1 MKRKTNDMK
10 YLTLLIAFVVLG
22 CSLMAQEDN
31 TLEEQTVVIY
41 NDYSPVLKD
50 ASRIQSL
57 PVIADTVKTVPKFEY
72 SVTPT
77 MYRTSFTP
85 QKISAATVKGEM
97 LKPLNTGFVKVGYG
111 NYISPF
117 AELYINSKRQKNYSL
132 GIAAH
137 HHSSFGKIKN
147 NLNKK
152 IYQKIYSGYDDSRIE
167 AFGKKL
173 FAKSVLSGKVYFSS
187 NGISYYGYD
196 PKIYGNPDTINLDT
210 FDYIVTSD
218 DVEKQRFNRVGA
230 NMALESQQTG
240 KKHWNYKF
248 GLGYQYFFTKT
259 KDYQHKIDVIA
270 NIGRSVKNIS
280 YGLDFDYLFNA
291 NKMAAY
297 ANTNITVGTI
307 WGEIPRISSKND
319 MYLDAK
325 PYFRFENEKWN
336 IRAGAHFGFDLI
348 ENGNKG
354 MYLFPDVY
362 AQLNV
367 SNTILPYISYGGHL
381 EQNNLE
387 FISRVNPFINSYP
400 TYHNT
405 RYQHVVDLGVK
416 ANISSKIYLHLN
428 ANYSHIDYMAF
439 FVNDTTIPLHN
450 KFIMEYMDVDRVG
463 AYAELSM
470 RDLTPGLDIMFKAH
484 YYYYI
489 KLRDS
494 NVLYS
499 PKIADARPWQMP
511 DLDVSLRASY
521 RLTNKISFGVEGYF
535 LNRCFAKEYV
545 EGVQYAKKMKAVI
558 DVNLFGEYKFDDNFS
573 AFLYLNN
580 IACQRYYIWNNY
592 RAQGFNAMVGLT
604 YLF

>member
-57 PVIADTVKTVPKFEY
+57 PVIADTVKTEPKFEY
-72 SVTPT
+72 SVMPT

-85 QKISAATVKGEM
+85 QKISAATVKGEA

-147 NLNKK
+147 YLN
-152 IYQKIYSGYDDSRIE
+152 QKIYSGYDDSRIE

-187 NGISYYGYD
+187 NGINYYGYD
-196 PKIYGNPDTINLDT
+196 PKVYGNTDTINWET
-210 FDYIVTSD
+210 FDYVDTRD
-218 DVEKQRFNRVGA
+218 EVEKQRFSRVGA
-230 NMALESQQTG
+230 NMAFESQQTG

-270 NIGRSVKNIS
+270 NVGRSVKNIS
-280 YGLDFDYLFNA
+280 YGVDINYLFNA
-291 NKMAAY
+291 NKISWVN
-297 ANTNITVGTI
+297 NTI
-307 WGEIPRISSKND
+307 ND
-319 MYLDAK
+319 MFINPE

-336 IRAGAHFGFDLI
+336 VKAGANLVYSAGST
-348 ENGNKG
+348 NKF
-354 MYLFPDVY
+354 YIYPDVY
-362 AQLNV
+362 AQLNI
-367 SNTILPYISYGGHL
+367 SNTLLPYISYGGHL
-381 EQNNLE
+381 ENNNLE
-387 FISRVNPFINSYP
+387 YLSTINPFVISFPYV
-400 TYHNT
+400 NT
-405 RYQHVVDLGVK
+405 SYQHEVNLGLK
-416 ANISSKIYLHLN
+416 ANISKKVYLHVN
-428 ANYSHIDYMAF
+428 ANYSHIDKMVF
-439 FVNDTTIPLHN
+439 FVNDTLEPLHN
-450 KFIMEYMDVDRVG
+450 KFRMEYMDVDRVG

-470 RDLTPGLDIMFKAH
+470 RELAPGLDIMLKAH

-489 KLRDS
+489 KLGDP
-494 NVLYS
+494 NVLNS

-535 LNRCFAKEYV
+535 LNRCYAKEYV

>member
-1 MKRKTNDMK
+1 MK

-57 PVIADTVKTVPKFEY
+57 PVIADTVKTEPKFEY
-72 SVTPT
+72 SVMPT

-85 QKISAATVKGEM
+85 QKISAATVKGEA

-147 NLNKK
+147 YLN
-152 IYQKIYSGYDDSRIE
+152 QKIYSGYDDSRIE

-187 NGISYYGYD
+187 NGINYYGYD
-196 PKIYGNPDTINLDT
+196 PKVYGNTDTINWET
-210 FDYIVTSD
+210 FDYVDTRD
-218 DVEKQRFNRVGA
+218 EVEKQRFSRVGA
-230 NMALESQQTG
+230 NMAFESQQTG

-270 NIGRSVKNIS
+270 NVGRSVKNIS
-280 YGLDFDYLFNA
+280 YGVDINYLFNA
-291 NKMAAY
+291 NKISWVN
-297 ANTNITVGTI
+297 NTN
-307 WGEIPRISSKND
+307 ND
-319 MYLDAK
+319 MFINPE

-336 IRAGAHFGFDLI
+336 VKAGANLVYSAGST
-348 ENGNKG
+348 NKF
-354 MYLFPDVY
+354 YIYPDVY
-362 AQLNV
+362 AQLNI
-367 SNTILPYISYGGHL
+367 SNTLLPYISYGGHL
-381 EQNNLE
+381 ENNNLE
-387 FISRVNPFINSYP
+387 YLSTINPFVISFPYV
-400 TYHNT
+400 NT
-405 RYQHVVDLGVK
+405 SYQHEVNLGLK
-416 ANISSKIYLHLN
+416 ANISKKVYLHVN
-428 ANYSHIDYMAF
+428 ANYSHIDKMVF
-439 FVNDTTIPLHN
+439 FVNDTLEPLHN
-450 KFIMEYMDVDRVG
+450 KFRMEYMDVDRVG

-470 RDLTPGLDIMFKAH
+470 RELAPGLDIMLKAH

-489 KLRDS
+489 KLGDP
-494 NVLYS
+494 NVLNS

-535 LNRCFAKEYV
+535 LNRCYAKEYV

-604 YLF
+604 YMF

>member
-57 PVIADTVKTVPKFEY
+57 PVIADTVKTEPKFEY
-72 SVTPT
+72 SVMPT

-85 QKISAATVKGEM
+85 QKISAATVKGEA

-147 NLNKK
+147 YLN
-152 IYQKIYSGYDDSRIE
+152 QKIYSGYDDSHIE

-187 NGISYYGYD
+187 NGICYYGYD
-196 PKIYGNPDTINLDT
+196 PKVYGNTDTINWET
-210 FDYIVTSD
+210 FDYVDTRD
-218 DVEKQRFNRVGA
+218 EVEKQRFSRVGA
-230 NMALESQQTG
+230 NMAFESQQTG

-270 NIGRSVKNIS
+270 NIGRTVKNIS
-280 YGLDFDYLFNA
+280 YGVDINYLFNA
-291 NKMAAY
+291 NKISWVN
-297 ANTNITVGTI
+297 NTI
-307 WGEIPRISSKND
+307 ND
-319 MYLDAK
+319 MFINPE

-336 IRAGAHFGFDLI
+336 VKAGANLVYSAGST
-348 ENGNKG
+348 NKF
-354 MYLFPDVY
+354 YIYPDVY
-362 AQLNV
+362 AQLNI
-367 SNTILPYISYGGHL
+367 SNTLLPYISYGGHL
-381 EQNNLE
+381 ENNNLE
-387 FISRVNPFINSYP
+387 YLSTINPFVISFPYV
-400 TYHNT
+400 NT
-405 RYQHVVDLGVK
+405 SYQHEVNLGLK
-416 ANISSKIYLHLN
+416 ANISKKVYLHIN
-428 ANYSHIDYMAF
+428 ANYSRIDKMVF
-439 FVNDTTIPLHN
+439 FVNDTLEPLHN
-450 KFIMEYMDVDRVG
+450 KFRMEYMDVDRVG

-470 RDLTPGLDIMFKAH
+470 RELAPGLDIMLKAH

-489 KLRDS
+489 KLGDP
-494 NVLYS
+494 NVLNS
-499 PKIADARPWQMP
+499 PKIADAHPWQMP

-535 LNRCFAKEYV
+535 LNRCYAKEYY

>member
-57 PVIADTVKTVPKFEY
+57 PVIADTVKTEPKFEY
-72 SVTPT
+72 SVMPT

-85 QKISAATVKGEM
+85 QKISAATVKGEA

-147 NLNKK
+147 YLN
-152 IYQKIYSGYDDSRIE
+152 QKIYSGYDDSHIE

-187 NGISYYGYD
+187 NGICYYGYD
-196 PKIYGNPDTINLDT
+196 PKVYGNTDTINWET
-210 FDYIVTSD
+210 FDYVDTRD
-218 DVEKQRFNRVGA
+218 EVEKQRYSRVGA
-230 NMALESQQTG
+230 NMAFESQQTG

-280 YGLDFDYLFNA
+280 YGVDINYLFNA
-291 NKMAAY
+291 NKISWVN
-297 ANTNITVGTI
+297 NTN
-307 WGEIPRISSKND
+307 ND
-319 MYLDAK
+319 MFINPE

-336 IRAGAHFGFDLI
+336 VKAGANLVYSAGST
-348 ENGNKG
+348 NKF
-354 MYLFPDVY
+354 YIYPDVY
-362 AQLNV
+362 AQLNI
-367 SNTILPYISYGGHL
+367 SNTLLPYISYGGHL
-381 EQNNLE
+381 ENNNLE
-387 FISRVNPFINSYP
+387 YLSTINPFVISFPYV
-400 TYHNT
+400 NT
-405 RYQHVVDLGVK
+405 SYQHEVNLGLK
-416 ANISSKIYLHLN
+416 ANISKKVYLHVN
-428 ANYSHIDYMAF
+428 ANYSHIDKMVF
-439 FVNDTTIPLHN
+439 FVNDTLEPLHN
-450 KFIMEYMDVDRVG
+450 KFRMEYMDVDRVG

-470 RDLTPGLDIMFKAH
+470 RELAPGLDIMLKAH

-489 KLRDS
+489 KLGDP
-494 NVLYS
+494 NVLNS

-535 LNRCFAKEYV
+535 LNRCYAKEYD
-545 EGVQYAKKMKAVI
+545 EGVLSAKKMKAVI

>member
-57 PVIADTVKTVPKFEY
+57 PVIADTVKTEPKFEY
-72 SVTPT
+72 SVMPT

-85 QKISAATVKGEM
+85 QKISAATVKGEA

-137 HHSSFGKIKN
+137 HHSLFGKIKN
-147 NLNKK
+147 YLN
-152 IYQKIYSGYDDSRIE
+152 QKIYSGYDDSRIE

-187 NGISYYGYD
+187 NGICYYGYD
-196 PKIYGNPDTINLDT
+196 PKVYGNTDTINWET
-210 FDYIVTSD
+210 FDYVDTRD
-218 DVEKQRFNRVGA
+218 EVEKQRFSRVGA
-230 NMALESQQTG
+230 NMAFESQQTG

-270 NIGRSVKNIS
+270 NIGRTVKNIS
-280 YGLDFDYLFNA
+280 YGVDINYLFNA
-291 NKMAAY
+291 NKISWVN
-297 ANTNITVGTI
+297 NTI
-307 WGEIPRISSKND
+307 ND
-319 MYLDAK
+319 MFINPE

-336 IRAGAHFGFDLI
+336 VKAGANLVYSAGST
-348 ENGNKG
+348 NKF
-354 MYLFPDVY
+354 YIYPDVY
-362 AQLNV
+362 AQLNI
-367 SNTILPYISYGGHL
+367 SNTLLPYISYGGHL
-381 EQNNLE
+381 ENNNLE
-387 FISRVNPFINSYP
+387 YLSTINPFVISFPYV
-400 TYHNT
+400 NT
-405 RYQHVVDLGVK
+405 SYQHEVNLGLK
-416 ANISSKIYLHLN
+416 ANISKKVYLHIN
-428 ANYSHIDYMAF
+428 ANYSHIDKMVF
-439 FVNDTTIPLHN
+439 FVNDTLEPLHN
-450 KFIMEYMDVDRVG
+450 KFRMEYMDVDRVG

-470 RDLTPGLDIMFKAH
+470 RELAPGLDIMLKAH

-489 KLRDS
+489 KLGDP
-494 NVLYS
+494 NVLNS

-535 LNRCFAKEYV
+535 LNRCYAKEYV

>member
-57 PVIADTVKTVPKFEY
+57 PVIADTVKTEPKFEY
-72 SVTPT
+72 SVMPT

-85 QKISAATVKGEM
+85 QKISAATVKGEA

-147 NLNKK
+147 YLN
-152 IYQKIYSGYDDSRIE
+152 QKIYSGYDDSRIE

-173 FAKSVLSGKVYFSS
+173 FAKSVLSGKIYFSS
-187 NGISYYGYD
+187 NGINYYGYD
-196 PKIYGNPDTINLDT
+196 PKIYGDPYTINWDSIDYVDT
-210 FDYIVTSD
+210 RDEM
-218 DVEKQRFNRVGA
+218 EKQRFNRLGA
-230 NMALESQQTG
+230 NMTFESQQTG
-240 KKHWNYKF
+240 RKHWNYKF
-248 GLGYQYFFTKT
+248 DLGYQYFFTKT
-259 KDYQHKIDVIA
+259 KDWQHKIGVDA
-270 NIGRSVKNIS
+270 NVGRSVKNIS
-280 YGLDFDYLFNA
+280 YGVDINYLFNA
-291 NKMAAY
+291 NKISWVN
-297 ANTNITVGTI
+297 NTN
-307 WGEIPRISSKND
+307 ND
-319 MYLDAK
+319 MFINPE

-336 IRAGAHFGFDLI
+336 VKAGAKLVYSAGCNKKFYIYPDL
-348 ENGNKG
+348 
-354 MYLFPDVY
+354 Y
-362 AQLNV
+362 AQLNI
-367 SNTILPYISYGGHL
+367 SNTLLPYISYGGHL
-381 EQNNLE
+381 ENNNLE
-387 FISRVNPFINSYP
+387 YLSTINPFVISFPYV
-400 TYHNT
+400 NT
-405 RYQHVVDLGVK
+405 SYQHEANLGIK
-416 ANISSKIYLHLN
+416 AIISKKVYLQIN
-428 ANYSHIDYMAF
+428 ANYSHIDQMVF
-439 FVNDTTIPLHN
+439 FVNDTLEPLHN
-450 KFIMEYMDVDRVG
+450 KFRMEYMDVDRVG

-470 RDLTPGLDIMFKAH
+470 RELAPGLDIMLKAH

-489 KLRDS
+489 KLGDP
-494 NVLYS
+494 NVLNS

-592 RAQGFNAMVGLT
+592 RAQGFNAKVGLT

>member
-57 PVIADTVKTVPKFEY
+57 PVIADTVKTEPKFEY
-72 SVTPT
+72 SVMPT

-85 QKISAATVKGEM
+85 QKISAATVKGEA

-147 NLNKK
+147 YLN
-152 IYQKIYSGYDDSRIE
+152 QKIYSGYDDSRIE

-187 NGISYYGYD
+187 NGICYYGYD
-196 PKIYGNPDTINLDT
+196 PKVYGNTDTINWET
-210 FDYIVTSD
+210 FDYVDTRD
-218 DVEKQRFNRVGA
+218 EVEKQRFSRVGA
-230 NMALESQQTG
+230 NMAFESQQTG

-280 YGLDFDYLFNA
+280 YGVDINYLFNA
-291 NKMAAY
+291 NKISWVN
-297 ANTNITVGTI
+297 NTI
-307 WGEIPRISSKND
+307 ND
-319 MYLDAK
+319 MFINPE

-336 IRAGAHFGFDLI
+336 VKAGANLVYSAGST
-348 ENGNKG
+348 NKF
-354 MYLFPDVY
+354 YIYPDVY
-362 AQLNV
+362 AQLNI
-367 SNTILPYISYGGHL
+367 SNTLLPYISYGGHL
-381 EQNNLE
+381 ENNNLE
-387 FISRVNPFINSYP
+387 YLSTINPFVISFPYV
-400 TYHNT
+400 NT
-405 RYQHVVDLGVK
+405 SYQHEVNLGLK
-416 ANISSKIYLHLN
+416 ANISKKVYLHLN
-428 ANYSHIDYMAF
+428 ANYSHIDKMVF
-439 FVNDTTIPLHN
+439 FVNDTLEPLHN
-450 KFIMEYMDVDRVG
+450 KFRMEYMDVDRVG

-470 RDLTPGLDIMFKAH
+470 RELAPGLDIMLKAH

-489 KLRDS
+489 KLGDP
-494 NVLYS
+494 NVLNS

-535 LNRCFAKEYV
+535 LNRCYAKEYV

>member
-57 PVIADTVKTVPKFEY
+57 PVISDTVKTEPKFEY
-72 SVTPT
+72 SVMPT

-85 QKISAATVKGEM
+85 QKISAATVKGEA

-147 NLNKK
+147 YLD
-152 IYQKIYSGYDDSRIE
+152 QKIYSGYDDSRIE

-173 FAKSVLSGKVYFSS
+173 FAKSVLSGKIYFSS
-187 NGISYYGYD
+187 NGINYYGYD
-196 PKIYGNPDTINLDT
+196 PKVYGNTDTINWDT
-210 FDYIVTSD
+210 FDYVDTRD
-218 DVEKQRFNRVGA
+218 EVEKQRFNRVGA
-230 NMALESQQTG
+230 NMVFESQQTG
-240 KKHWNYKF
+240 KKHWNYKL

-259 KDYQHKIDVIA
+259 KDWQHKVDVIA

-280 YGLDFDYLFNA
+280 YGLDLGYLFNA

-297 ANTNITVGTI
+297 PNPNIVVGTI
-307 WGEIPRISSKND
+307 GFGVPAKMSSLNE
-319 MYLDAK
+319 MYLNAK
-325 PYFRFENEKWN
+325 PYFRFQNEKWQV
-336 IRAGAHFGFDLI
+336 RAGANMCFDLI
-348 ENGNKG
+348 NIENAF
-354 MYLFPDVY
+354 YIYPDVY
-362 AQLNV
+362 AQLNI
-367 SNTILPYISYGGHL
+367 SNTILPYVSYGGHL
-381 EQNNLE
+381 QTNNLE
-387 FISRVNPFINSYP
+387 FISTVNPFINSYEG
-400 TYHNT
+400 YHNT
-405 RYQHVVDLGVK
+405 SYQHEANLGVK
-416 ANISSKIYLHLN
+416 ANISSKIYLHIN

-439 FVNDTTIPLHN
+439 FVNDTTLPLQN
-450 KFIMEYMDVDRVG
+450 KFKMEYMDVDRVG

-470 RDLTPGLDIMFKAH
+470 RDLTPGLDIMLKAH

-489 KLRDS
+489 KLGDS
-494 NVLYS
+494 RVLNA

-521 RLTNKISFGVEGYF
+521 RLTNKISFGIEGYF

-545 EGVQYAKKMKAVI
+545 EGVMFAKKMKAVI

>member
-57 PVIADTVKTVPKFEY
+57 PVIADTVKTEPKFEY
-72 SVTPT
+72 SVMPT

-85 QKISAATVKGEM
+85 QKISAATVKGEA

-147 NLNKK
+147 YLN
-152 IYQKIYSGYDDSRIE
+152 QKIYSGYDDSRIE

-173 FAKSVLSGKVYFSS
+173 FAKSVLSGNVYFSS
-187 NGISYYGYD
+187 NGICYYGYD
-196 PKIYGNPDTINLDT
+196 PKVYGNTDTINWET
-210 FDYIVTSD
+210 FDYVDTRD
-218 DVEKQRFNRVGA
+218 EVEKQRFSRVGA
-230 NMALESQQTG
+230 NMAFESQQTG

-270 NIGRSVKNIS
+270 NIGRTVKNIS
-280 YGLDFDYLFNA
+280 YGVDINYLFNA
-291 NKMAAY
+291 NKISWVN
-297 ANTNITVGTI
+297 NTI
-307 WGEIPRISSKND
+307 ND
-319 MYLDAK
+319 MFINPE

-336 IRAGAHFGFDLI
+336 IKAGANLVYSAGST
-348 ENGNKG
+348 NKF
-354 MYLFPDVY
+354 YIYPDVY
-362 AQLNV
+362 AQLNI
-367 SNTILPYISYGGHL
+367 SNTLLPYISYGGHL
-381 EQNNLE
+381 ENNNLE
-387 FISRVNPFINSYP
+387 YLSTINPFVISFPYV
-400 TYHNT
+400 NT
-405 RYQHVVDLGVK
+405 SYQHEVNLGLK
-416 ANISSKIYLHLN
+416 ANISKKVYLHVN
-428 ANYSHIDYMAF
+428 ANYSHIDKMVF
-439 FVNDTTIPLHN
+439 FVNDTLEPLHN
-450 KFIMEYMDVDRVG
+450 KFKMEYMDVDRIG

-470 RDLTPGLDIMFKAH
+470 RDLTPGLDIMLKAH

-489 KLRDS
+489 KLGDPT
-494 NVLYS
+494 VLNS

-521 RLTNKISFGVEGYF
+521 RLTNKILFGVEGYF
-535 LNRCFAKEYV
+535 LNRCYAKEYV

>member
-1 MKRKTNDMK
+1 
-10 YLTLLIAFVVLG
+10 
-22 CSLMAQEDN
+22 
-31 TLEEQTVVIY
+31 
-41 NDYSPVLKD
+41 
-50 ASRIQSL
+50 
-57 PVIADTVKTVPKFEY
+57 
-72 SVTPT
+72 
-77 MYRTSFTP
+77 
-85 QKISAATVKGEM
+85 
-97 LKPLNTGFVKVGYG
+97 KPLNTGFVKVGYG

-147 NLNKK
+147 YLN
-152 IYQKIYSGYDDSRIE
+152 QKIYSGYDDSRIE

-173 FAKSVLSGKVYFSS
+173 FAKSVLSGNVYFSS
-187 NGISYYGYD
+187 NGICYYGYD
-196 PKIYGNPDTINLDT
+196 PSVYGNVKSINWET
-210 FDYIVTSD
+210 FDYVDTRD
-218 DVEKQRFNRVGA
+218 EVEKQRFSRVGA
-230 NMALESQQTG
+230 NMAFESQQTG

-270 NIGRSVKNIS
+270 NIGRTVKNIS
-280 YGLDFDYLFNA
+280 YGLDLDYLFNA

-297 ANTNITVGTI
+297 PNPNAVIGINGSGV
-307 WGEIPRISSKND
+307 PSKMSSLND
-319 MYLDAK
+319 MYLNAK
-325 PYFRFENEKWN
+325 PNFRFENEKWQ
-336 IRAGAHFGFDLI
+336 IRAGANMCFDLLNS
-348 ENGNKG
+348 ENAF
-354 MYLFPDVY
+354 YVYPDIY

-367 SNTILPYISYGGHL
+367 SNTILPYVSYGGHL
-381 EQNNLE
+381 QANNLE
-387 FISRVNPFINSYP
+387 FISTVNPFINSYEG
-400 TYHNT
+400 YHNT
-405 RYQHVVDLGVK
+405 SYQHEVNLGLK
-416 ANISSKIYLHLN
+416 ANISRKIYLHIN
-428 ANYSHIDYMAF
+428 ANYSHINNMAF
-439 FVNDTTIPLHN
+439 FVNDTTVQLRN
-450 KFIMEYMDVDRVG
+450 KFVMEYMDVDRVG

-470 RDLTPGLDIMFKAH
+470 RDLTPGLDIMLKAH

-489 KLRDS
+489 KLGDPT
-494 NVLYS
+494 VLNS

-535 LNRCFAKEYV
+535 LNRCYAKEYD
-545 EGVQYAKKMKAVI
+545 EGVLSAKKMKAVI

>member
-57 PVIADTVKTVPKFEY
+57 PVIADTVKTEPKFEY
-72 SVTPT
+72 SVMPT

-85 QKISAATVKGEM
+85 QKISAATVKGEA

-147 NLNKK
+147 YLN
-152 IYQKIYSGYDDSRIE
+152 QKIYSGYDDSRIE

-187 NGISYYGYD
+187 NGINYYGYD
-196 PKIYGNPDTINLDT
+196 PKVYGNTDTINWET
-210 FDYIVTSD
+210 FDYVDTRD
-218 DVEKQRFNRVGA
+218 EVEKQRFSRVGA
-230 NMALESQQTG
+230 NMAFESQQTG

-270 NIGRSVKNIS
+270 NVGRSVKNIS
-280 YGLDFDYLFNA
+280 YGVDINYLFNA
-291 NKMAAY
+291 NKISWVN
-297 ANTNITVGTI
+297 NTN
-307 WGEIPRISSKND
+307 ND
-319 MYLDAK
+319 MFINPE

-336 IRAGAHFGFDLI
+336 VKAGANLVYSAGST
-348 ENGNKG
+348 NKF
-354 MYLFPDVY
+354 YIYPDVY
-362 AQLNV
+362 AQLNI
-367 SNTILPYISYGGHL
+367 SNTLLPYISYGGHL
-381 EQNNLE
+381 ENNNLE
-387 FISRVNPFINSYP
+387 YLSTINPFVISFPYV
-400 TYHNT
+400 NT
-405 RYQHVVDLGVK
+405 SYQHEVNLGLK
-416 ANISSKIYLHLN
+416 ANISKKVYLHVN
-428 ANYSHIDYMAF
+428 ANYSHIDKMVF
-439 FVNDTTIPLHN
+439 FVNDTLEPLHN
-450 KFIMEYMDVDRVG
+450 KFRMEYMDVDRVG

-470 RDLTPGLDIMFKAH
+470 RELAPGLDIMLKAH

-489 KLRDS
+489 KLGDP
-494 NVLYS
+494 NVLNS

-535 LNRCFAKEYV
+535 LNRCYAKEYV

-604 YLF
+604 YMF

>member
-57 PVIADTVKTVPKFEY
+57 PVIADTVKTEPKFEY
-72 SVTPT
+72 SVMPT

-85 QKISAATVKGEM
+85 QKISAATVKGEA

-147 NLNKK
+147 YLN
-152 IYQKIYSGYDDSRIE
+152 QKIYSGYDDSRIE

-187 NGISYYGYD
+187 NGICYYGYD
-196 PKIYGNPDTINLDT
+196 PKVYGNTDTINWET
-210 FDYIVTSD
+210 FDYVDTRD
-218 DVEKQRFNRVGA
+218 EVEKQRFSRVGA
-230 NMALESQQTG
+230 NMAFESQQTG

-280 YGLDFDYLFNA
+280 YGVDINYLFNA
-291 NKMAAY
+291 NKISWVNY
-297 ANTNITVGTI
+297 TN
-307 WGEIPRISSKND
+307 ND
-319 MYLDAK
+319 MFINPE

-336 IRAGAHFGFDLI
+336 VKAGANLVYSAGST
-348 ENGNKG
+348 NKF
-354 MYLFPDVY
+354 YIYPDVY
-362 AQLNV
+362 AQLNI
-367 SNTILPYISYGGHL
+367 SNTLLPYISYGGHL
-381 EQNNLE
+381 ENNNLE
-387 FISRVNPFINSYP
+387 YLSTINPFVISFPYV
-400 TYHNT
+400 NT
-405 RYQHVVDLGVK
+405 SYQHEVNLGLK
-416 ANISSKIYLHLN
+416 ANISKKVYLHVN
-428 ANYSHIDYMAF
+428 ANYSHIDKMGF
-439 FVNDTTIPLHN
+439 FVNDTLEPLHN
-450 KFIMEYMDVDRVG
+450 KFRMEYMDVDRVG

-470 RDLTPGLDIMFKAH
+470 RELAPGLDIMLKAH

-489 KLRDS
+489 KLGDP
-494 NVLYS
+494 NVLNS

-511 DLDVSLRASY
+511 DLDVSLRAAY

-535 LNRCFAKEYV
+535 LNRCYAKEYV